1 MGSCARGTHKPFL
14 LCQGFAEQVLG
25 EFARPRTL
33 RGRAWALPIFPIPGE
48 LNFGS
53 SVVFPVLDS
62 ETNEILLNFT
72 VSHLYFLPLSMIT
85 LQIKRLRKSFGT
97 KNIIRDLSFEYSGD
111 PLGIAGA
118 NGSGKST
125 LLKCMGGLLSPTRG
139 DVVWADGSE
148 TLSKEQLRQRM
159 GYAAPYI
166 NLYDELSCL
175 ENLHFLSSVR
185 SRQNEATY
193 PVEEWIRK
201 TGLREVSA
209 QPYGKLSTGQQQRLR
224 LAAAL
229 FHQPDILLLDEPG
242 SNLDKAGKSLVTDIA
257 ESFQNTPARLLII
270 ASNNPEEL
278 DLCGRV
284 FSVENH
290 TFV

>member
-1 MGSCARGTHKPFL
+1 
-14 LCQGFAEQVLG
+14 
-25 EFARPRTL
+25 
-33 RGRAWALPIFPIPGE
+33 
-48 LNFGS
+48 
-53 SVVFPVLDS
+53 
-62 ETNEILLNFT
+62 
-72 VSHLYFLPLSMIT
+72 MIT
-85 LQIKRLRKSFGT
+85 LQIKRLHKSFGS
-97 KNIIRDLSFEYSGD
+97 KIILRDLSFEYSGD

-139 DVVWADGSE
+139 DIVWTDGSE
-148 TLSKEQLRQRM
+148 TLYKEQLQHRL

-175 ENLHFLSSVR
+175 ENLHFLSSIR
-185 SRQNEATY
+185 TRQNEASH

-201 TGLREVSA
+201 TGLRTVST

-242 SNLDKAGKSLVTDIA
+242 SNLDEAGKSLITDITKR
-257 ESFQNTPARLLII
+257 FQDNPAKLLVI

-284 FSVENH
+284 FSVEEH
-290 TFV
+290 TFI